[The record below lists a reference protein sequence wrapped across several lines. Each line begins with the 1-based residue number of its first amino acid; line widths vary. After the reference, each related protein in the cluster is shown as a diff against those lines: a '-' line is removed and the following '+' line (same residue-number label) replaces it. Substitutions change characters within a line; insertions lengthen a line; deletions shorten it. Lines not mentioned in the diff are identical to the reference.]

1 MKPAQ
6 LTACI
11 HAALTEGFEEAEE
24 RAARLCSRFGG
35 ETVPTRDAFDKGMEE
50 LRGVE
55 RTARELQ
62 RRRCDGQ

>member
-11 HAALTEGFEEAEE
+11 HAAIQGGTEAEE
-24 RAARLCSRFGG
+24 LAELLCIRFGG
-35 ETVPTRDAFDKGMEE
+35 DTLPKPEAFYRGMEE

-55 RTARELQ
+55 RTARESMQ
-62 RRRCDGQ
+62 GKRDGQ